1 MSGHYG
7 AALVLLIVALVYTMA
22 MDEGEWQRLVALSLQ
37 TLALFVTLRASEAD
51 RRILIIFALI
61 FGSAFLGAA
70 GLAVLNSADSSGY
83 IRVCFLVTALVTLPV
98 VGRGLVRQVKS
109 EGKITV
115 QTMMGVLCAYLL
127 IMGLF
132 AYAYSVIG
140 DLGSQPFFN
149 QGEQWN
155 QIGDYLYYSLTTI
168 TTVGMG
174 DLTPATQLGRSL
186 TAAEALIGQ
195 IYMVTVVAVIVT
207 NLGRSRTPKA
217 AEKTEDSSDG

>member
-1 MSGHYG
+1 MSGRYG
-7 AALVLLIVALVYTMA
+7 VALVLLIVALVYTIA

-37 TLALFVTLRASEAD
+37 TLALFGTLRASEAD
-51 RRILIIFALI
+51 RRILIAFAVIYGIAFLAAAGVAV
-61 FGSAFLGAA
+61 FTTGDTSAF
-70 GLAVLNSADSSGY
+70 
-83 IRVCFLVTALVTLPV
+83 IRFSLLVTVLVTLPV
-98 VGRGLVRQVKS
+98 VAKGLIRQVQS

-127 IMGLF
+127 IMSLF
-132 AYAYSVIG
+132 AYAYAVIG
-140 DLGSQPFFN
+140 ELGGQPFFN

-155 QIGDYLYYSLTTI
+155 QIGDYLYYSLITI

-174 DLTPATQLGRSL
+174 DLTPATQIGRSL

-207 NLGRSRTPKA
+207 NLGRPRPPKS
-217 AEKTEDSSDG
+217 AEPTKDPSDG